1 MKASAII
8 NAVEGVTQKWTKQ
21 RKREERERSA
31 RRNRANVMIRRRTVT
46 VRDAAW
52 QIMREAYLKASA
64 NGTLP
69 AHARQIMYAAR
80 PHIQATSDRDLGAR
94 FDQYFTQQLLP
105 EYIEEMRVAWNVVYD
120 ARGHFQEP
128 HTRRE
133 IPLGTLAVRDY
144 LRDVRLYKRPA
155 LQFKLSDEYFPTFG
169 PGHRYGA
176 VLFVEK
182 EGFMPLFRAVKLAE
196 RYDLA
201 IMSTK
206 GMSVTASR
214 QLVEELCARH
224 DIPLLLLHD
233 FDKSGF
239 SIAGTLKRDTRR
251 YSFQRNFKVHD
262 LGLRLEDIDGL
273 ETEEV
278 THTGSDDAVADN
290 LRKNGA
296 TAEEIDFLLSER
308 VELNAFAS
316 DELVEFIERKLDGL
330 NIRKVVP
337 DEETLREACQR
348 ARAIRLVNDQLK
360 AIIDKATEDA
370 KTMTMGSDLAEQV
383 LLIPTRIPASP
394 GTLPSLG
401 SSRPPGGLS
410 QNNRA
415 PPPRACPAL
424 ERECCWT
431 PFFPASVLA

>member
-1 MKASAII
+1 MRP
-8 NAVEGVTQKWTKQ
+8 G
-21 RKREERERSA
+21 RSWS
-31 RRNRANVMIRRRTVT
+31 T
-46 VRDAAW
+46 
-52 QIMREAYLKASA
+52 AYLKASA

-133 IPLGTLAVRDY
+133 VPLGTLAVRDY

-239 SIAGTLKRDTRR
+239 SIAGTLQRDTRR
-251 YSFQRNFKVHD
+251 YTFQRNFKVHD

-296 TAEEIDFLLSER
+296 TEEEIDFLLSER

-330 NIRKVVP
+330 KIRKVVP
-337 DEETLREACQR
+337 DEQTLREACQR
-348 ARAIRLVNDQLK
+348 ARAIRRVNDQLK

-383 LLIPTRIPASP
+383 LLILDEDPSISWDAAVARIVED
-394 GTLPSLG
+394 
-401 SSRPPGGLS
+401 PGGAIS
-410 QNNRA
+410 K
-415 PPPRACPAL
+415 
-424 ERECCWT
+424 
-431 PFFPASVLA
+431 

>member
-1 MKASAII
+1 
-8 NAVEGVTQKWTKQ
+8 
-21 RKREERERSA
+21 
-31 RRNRANVMIRRRTVT
+31 
-46 VRDAAW
+46 
-52 QIMREAYLKASA
+52 
-64 NGTLP
+64 
-69 AHARQIMYAAR
+69 
-80 PHIQATSDRDLGAR
+80 
-94 FDQYFTQQLLP
+94 
-105 EYIEEMRVAWNVVYD
+105 
-120 ARGHFQEP
+120 
-128 HTRRE
+128 
-133 IPLGTLAVRDY
+133 LAVRDY
-144 LRDVRLYKRPA
+144 LRDVRLYMRPA

-360 AIIDKATEDA
+360 AIRQGDRGREDDDYGKRPRRTGPA
-370 KTMTMGSDLAEQV
+370 YPRRGSQH
-383 LLIPTRIPASP
+383 LLGRCRRSDRRGPR
-394 GTLPSLG
+394 
-401 SSRPPGGLS
+401 GGLS

>member
-8 NAVEGVTQKWTKQ
+8 NAVEGVTRKWTQ
-21 RKREERERSA
+21 AAQPRGAGEVGATEQGH
-31 RRNRANVMIRRRTVT
+31 VMIRRQTVT

-52 QIMREAYLKASA
+52 QIMSTAYLKASA

-69 AHARQIMYAAR
+69 AQARQIMYAAR

-133 IPLGTLAVRDY
+133 VPLGTLAVRDY

-251 YSFQRNFKVHD
+251 YTFQRNFKVHD

-278 THTGSDDAVADN
+278 TAPA
-290 LRKNGA
+290 A
-296 TAEEIDFLLSER
+296 T
-308 VELNAFAS
+308 
-316 DELVEFIERKLDGL
+316 
-330 NIRKVVP
+330 
-337 DEETLREACQR
+337 
-348 ARAIRLVNDQLK
+348 
-360 AIIDKATEDA
+360 
-370 KTMTMGSDLAEQV
+370 
-383 LLIPTRIPASP
+383 TRWPI
-394 GTLPSLG
+394 T
-401 SSRPPGGLS
+401 
-410 QNNRA
+410 
-415 PPPRACPAL
+415 
-424 ERECCWT
+424 
-431 PFFPASVLA
+431 